1 MPLMA
6 QLSAVHALIWPDD
19 ADDVVLRQQEIAQ
32 AAKVRRDGARQR
44 DRQDVTGQLPPYRFH
59 PSCR

>member
-1 MPLMA
+1 
-6 QLSAVHALIWPDD
+6 
-19 ADDVVLRQQEIAQ
+19 
-32 AAKVRRDGARQR
+32 VRRDGARQR